1 MLRPRNGNS
10 GVSLNDT
17 LLNFG
22 LRGMIAFNTCAQLA
36 VLYAYNCL
44 LLIIYYR
51 LGQNLLKIN
60 IYAVRLVQFMAYTIS
75 KAFAYIITLYTVT
88 SLDKTFKFF
97 QALYILGIPVCTN
110 LQEHCVRSIVKIVLI
125 NQKQGFQRKKT
136 FAKKPKFLEIFFVYR
151 KLSAKT
157 MPNFAG
163 KINLRQFHENCES
176 VKRKKAKKRKLL
188 LYFRIFSC
196 FFIDFFRETG

>member
-36 VLYAYNCL
+36 LLYTYNCL

-125 NQKQGFQRKKT
+125 NQKQGFQQKNT
-136 FAKKPKFLEIFFVYR
+136 FAKNR
-151 KLSAKT
+151 NSAKFFLYIE
-157 MPNFAG
+157 NFPR
-163 KINLRQFHENCES
+163 KRCRILR
-176 VKRKKAKKRKLL
+176 VK
-188 LYFRIFSC
+188 
-196 FFIDFFRETG
+196 